1 MKSTAFFDIETD
13 GLNATKIHCICA
25 MLNDGESTVY
35 NFIGDNSDGLFRDW
49 LASED
54 VDTLIGHNIIGFDV
68 PVLRRLSSFRWDFNL
83 RDTLVLSRLHNP
95 SLDGGHSL
103 RSWGERLGN
112 YKDDYQGGWE
122 NYSTEML
129 EYCKQDVRVTKALY
143 ERLNDDT
150 GVNNDAVDLEHN
162 TANIIK
168 TQTDNGMQLNESR
181 AYELLAE
188 MKEKVFDIEDE
199 VHKRFKP
206 LPVWVSLPHP
216 KEKTHNKDGSISKR
230 YQAQLDRGARRYIGD
245 DIAGHRTPE
254 FNDPYIQDS
263 IEVGD
268 WGYFEHP
275 EFNLGSRQQIA
286 KYLQHFGWRPM
297 AFTEKGSVIVDE
309 KVLKNIKIPEAQ
321 LIVDYLTITKR
332 VAMVKSWVEAI
343 NEDTGRIHGNVNPC
357 GAVTGRMTHSKP
369 NCAQVPATKHHK
381 KTGEVLWGF
390 DGGYG
395 ADCRDLWIVPAGYSL
410 VGCDASGLE
419 LRMLAHYMD
428 DTKYTNEI
436 LNGDIHTANQKSAGL
451 QTRDQA
457 KTFIYAF
464 LYGAGDA
471 KIGEVS
477 NGGAKH
483 GRMLKKNFLDNTP
496 ALKLLREKVTQ
507 SSEKGWVTG
516 LDGRKLHIRSQHSA
530 LNTLLQSAGAVI
542 MKKALVLLDTYA
554 TQYKIDYKFVLNVHD
569 EFQCEVRD
577 DQADFFGGLA
587 VGAIVQAGKSFN
599 LNCPLDGEYKV
610 GKTWQQTH

>member
-1 MKSTAFFDIETD
+1 MPKAFFDIETD
-13 GLNATKIHCICA
+13 GLQATRVHCICA
-25 MLNDGESTVY
+25 MLDDGESTVY
-35 NFIGDNSDGLFRDW
+35 NFIGGEANGLFRKW
-49 LASED
+49 LASEN
-54 VDTLIGHNIIGFDV
+54 VDTLVGHNIIGFDI
-68 PVLRRLSSFRWDFNL
+68 PVLRRITGMDWSFNL

-103 RSWGERLGN
+103 RSWGVRLGN

-122 NYSTEML
+122 QYSHEML
-129 EYCKQDVRVTKALY
+129 EYCKQDVRVTKNLY
-143 ERLNDDT
+143 QHLSNQDEE
-150 GVNNDAVDLEHN
+150 AISIEHQ

-168 TQTDNGMQLNESR
+168 TQTDNGMILNEER

-188 MKEKVFDIEDE
+188 MKEKVLDIEDE
-199 VHKRFKP
+199 VHERFKP
-206 LPVWVSLPHP
+206 LPVWVELVHP
-216 KEKTHNKDGSISKR
+216 KDKMKNKDGTISKR
-230 YQAQLDRGARRYIGD
+230 YQAQLDKGAHFD
-245 DIAGHRTPE
+245 
-254 FNDPYIQDS
+254 
-263 IEVGD
+263 VCK
-268 WGYFEHP
+268 WGYFEYP

-286 KYLQHFGWRPM
+286 KYLQHFGWKPKK
-297 AFTEKGSVIVDE
+297 FTDKGSIIVDE
-309 KVLKNIKIPEAQ
+309 KILKSVRIPEAQ

-343 NEDTGRIHGNVNPC
+343 NEDTGRIHGNVNSC

-369 NCAQVPATKHHK
+369 NCAQVPATRHDK

-390 DGGYG
+390 AGGYG
-395 ADCRDLWIVPAGYSL
+395 ADCRDLWTVPKGYKL

-419 LRMLAHYMD
+419 LRMLAHYMND
-428 DTKYTNEI
+428 DKYTNEI
-436 LNGDIHTANQKSAGL
+436 LTGDIHTANQKSAGL

-569 EFQCEVRD
+569 EFQCEVRN

-587 VGAIVQAGKSFN
+587 VGAIVQAGKSFK

-610 GKTWQQTH
+610 GETWQQTH

>member
-1 MKSTAFFDIETD
+1 MPKAFFDIETD
-13 GLNATKIHCICA
+13 GLNATKVHCICA
-25 MLNDGESTVY
+25 MLDNDEPTVY
-35 NFIGDNSDGLFRDW
+35 NFIGGEANGLFRKW
-49 LASED
+49 LASEN
-54 VDTLIGHNIIGFDV
+54 VDTLVGHNIIGFDI
-68 PVLRRLSSFRWDFNL
+68 PVLRSLTGLGWAFKL

-95 SLDGGHSL
+95 SIDGGHSL
-103 RSWGERLGN
+103 RAWGVRLGN

-122 NYSTEML
+122 QYSHEML
-129 EYCKQDVRVTKALY
+129 EYCKQDVRVTKNLY
-143 ERLNDDT
+143 QHLSNQDEE
-150 GVNNDAVDLEHN
+150 AISIEHQ

-168 TQTDNGMQLNESR
+168 TQTDNGMILNEER

-188 MKEKVFDIEDE
+188 MKEKVLDIEDE
-199 VHKRFKP
+199 VHERFKP
-206 LPVWVSLPHP
+206 LPVWVELVHP
-216 KEKTHNKDGSISKR
+216 KDKMKNKDGTISKR
-230 YQAQLDRGARRYIGD
+230 YQAQLDKGAHFD
-245 DIAGHRTPE
+245 DCR
-254 FNDPYIQDS
+254 
-263 IEVGD
+263 
-268 WGYFEHP
+268 WGYFEYP

-286 KYLQHFGWRPM
+286 KYLQHFGWKPKK
-297 AFTEKGSVIVDE
+297 FTDKGSIIVDE
-309 KVLKNIKIPEAQ
+309 KILKSVRIPEAQ

-343 NEDTGRIHGNVNPC
+343 NDKTGRIHGNVNSC

-369 NCAQVPATKHHK
+369 NCAQVPATKHDK

-390 DGGYG
+390 AGGYG
-395 ADCRDLWIVPAGYSL
+395 ADCRDLWTVPKGYKL

-419 LRMLAHYMD
+419 LRMLAHYMND
-428 DTKYTNEI
+428 DKYTNEI
-436 LNGDIHTANQKSAGL
+436 LTGDIHTANQKSAGL

-587 VGAIVQAGKSFN
+587 VGAIVQAGKSFK

-610 GKTWQQTH
+610 GETWQQTH

>member
-1 MKSTAFFDIETD
+1 MKVFFDIETD
-13 GLNATKIHCICA
+13 GLDATKVHCICA
-25 MLNDGESTVY
+25 MLDNDEPTVY
-35 NFIGDNSDGLFRDW
+35 NFIGGEANGLFRKW
-49 LASED
+49 LASES
-54 VDTLIGHNIIGFDV
+54 VDTLVGHNIIGFDV
-68 PVLRRLSSFRWDFNL
+68 PVLRRITGMDWSFNL

-95 SLDGGHSL
+95 SLEGGHSL
-103 RSWGERLGN
+103 RAWGERLGK

-122 NYSTEML
+122 EYSQEML
-129 EYCKQDVRVTKALY
+129 SYCQQDVRVTKNLY
-143 ERLNDDT
+143 QHLSNQDDEAI
-150 GVNNDAVDLEHN
+150 GIEHQ

-168 TQTDNGMQLNESR
+168 QQTDNGMILNEER
-181 AYELLAE
+181 AYELLSE
-188 MKEKVFDIEDE
+188 MKEKVLDIEDE
-199 VHKRFKP
+199 VHERFKP
-206 LPVWVSLPHP
+206 LPLWIDLVHP
-216 KEKTHNKDGSISKR
+216 KDKMKNKDGTISKR
-230 YQAQLDRGARRYIGD
+230 YQAQLDKGAHFYDELDAEGD
-245 DIAGHRTPE
+245 PAIA
-254 FNDPYIQDS
+254 S
-263 IEVGD
+263 CEVKQCA
-268 WGYFEHP
+268 WGYFEYP
-275 EFNLGSRQQIA
+275 DFNLGSRQQIA
-286 KYLQHFGWRPM
+286 KYLQHFGWKPKK
-297 AFTEKGSVIVDE
+297 FTDKGSIIVDE
-309 KVLKNIKIPEAQ
+309 KILKSVRIPEAQ

-343 NEDTGRIHGNVNPC
+343 NEDTGRIHGNVNSC

-369 NCAQVPATKHHK
+369 NCAQVPATRHDK

-390 DGGYG
+390 AGGYG
-395 ADCRDLWIVPAGYSL
+395 ADCRDLWTVPKGYKL

-419 LRMLAHYMD
+419 LRMLAHYMND
-428 DTKYTNEI
+428 DKYTNEI
-436 LNGDIHTANQKSAGL
+436 LTGDIHTANQKSAGL

-542 MKKALVLLDTYA
+542 MKKALVLLDSYA
-554 TQYKIDYKFVLNVHD
+554 RQYDLDYKFVLNVHD
-569 EFQCEVRD
+569 EFQCEVRN

>member
-1 MKSTAFFDIETD
+1 MPKAFFDIETD
-13 GLNATKIHCICA
+13 GLNATKVHCICA
-25 MLNDGESTVY
+25 MLDNDEPTVY
-35 NFIGDNSDGLFRDW
+35 NFIGGEANGLFRKW
-49 LASED
+49 LASESI
-54 VDTLIGHNIIGFDV
+54 DTLVGHNIIGFDI
-68 PVLRRLSSFRWDFNL
+68 PVLRSLTGLGWDFKL

-103 RSWGERLGN
+103 RSWGVRLGN

-122 NYSTEML
+122 QYSHEML
-129 EYCKQDVRVTKALY
+129 EYCKQDVRVTKNLY
-143 ERLNDDT
+143 QHLSNQDEE
-150 GVNNDAVDLEHN
+150 AISIEHQ

-168 TQTDNGMQLNESR
+168 TQTDNGMILNEER

-188 MKEKVFDIEDE
+188 MKEKVLDIEDE
-199 VHKRFKP
+199 VHERFKP
-206 LPVWVSLPHP
+206 LPVWVELVHP
-216 KEKTHNKDGSISKR
+216 KDKMKNKDGTISKR
-230 YQAQLDRGARRYIGD
+230 YQAQLDKGAHFD
-245 DIAGHRTPE
+245 DCR
-254 FNDPYIQDS
+254 
-263 IEVGD
+263 
-268 WGYFEHP
+268 WGYFEYP

-286 KYLQHFGWRPM
+286 KYLQHFGWKPKK
-297 AFTEKGSVIVDE
+297 FTDKGSIIVDE
-309 KVLKNIKIPEAQ
+309 KILKSVRIPEAQ

-343 NEDTGRIHGNVNPC
+343 NEDTGRIHGNVNSC

-369 NCAQVPATKHHK
+369 NCAQVPATRHDK

-390 DGGYG
+390 AGGYG
-395 ADCRDLWIVPAGYSL
+395 ADCRDLWTVPKGYKL

-419 LRMLAHYMD
+419 LRMLAHYMND
-428 DTKYTNEI
+428 DKYTNEI
-436 LNGDIHTANQKSAGL
+436 LTGDIHTANQKSAGL

-542 MKKALVLLDTYA
+542 MKKALVLLDSYA

-569 EFQCEVRD
+569 EFQCEVRN

-587 VGAIVQAGKSFN
+587 VGAIVQAGKSFK

-610 GKTWQQTH
+610 GETWQQTH

>member
-1 MKSTAFFDIETD
+1 MPKAFFDIETD
-13 GLNATKIHCICA
+13 GLNATKVHCICA
-25 MLNDGESTVY
+25 MLDNDEPTVY
-35 NFIGDNSDGLFRDW
+35 NFIGGEANGLFRKW
-49 LASED
+49 LASEN
-54 VDTLIGHNIIGFDV
+54 VDTLVGHNIIGFDI
-68 PVLRRLSSFRWDFNL
+68 PVLRRITGMDWSFNL

-103 RSWGERLGN
+103 RSWGVRLGN

-122 NYSTEML
+122 QYSHEML
-129 EYCKQDVRVTKALY
+129 EYCKQDVRVTKNLY
-143 ERLNDDT
+143 QHLSNQDEE
-150 GVNNDAVDLEHN
+150 AISIEHK

-168 TQTDNGMQLNESR
+168 TQTDNGMILNEER

-188 MKEKVFDIEDE
+188 MKEKVLDIEDE
-199 VHKRFKP
+199 VHERFKP
-206 LPVWVSLPHP
+206 LPVWVELVHP
-216 KEKTHNKDGSISKR
+216 KDKMKNKDGTISKR
-230 YQAQLDRGARRYIGD
+230 YQAQLDKGAHFD
-245 DIAGHRTPE
+245 DCR
-254 FNDPYIQDS
+254 
-263 IEVGD
+263 
-268 WGYFEHP
+268 WGYFEYP

-309 KVLKNIKIPEAQ
+309 KVLKNINIPEAQ

-343 NEDTGRIHGNVNPC
+343 NEDTGRIHGNVNSC

-369 NCAQVPATKHHK
+369 NCAQVPATRHDK

-390 DGGYG
+390 AGGYG
-395 ADCRDLWIVPAGYSL
+395 ADCRDLWTVPKGYKL

-419 LRMLAHYMD
+419 LRMLAHYMND
-428 DTKYTNEI
+428 DKYTNEI
-436 LNGDIHTANQKSAGL
+436 LTGDIHTANQKSAGL

-569 EFQCEVRD
+569 EFQCEVRN

-587 VGAIVQAGKSFN
+587 VGAIVQAGKSFK

-610 GKTWQQTH
+610 GETWQQTH

>member
-1 MKSTAFFDIETD
+1 MPKAFFDIETD
-13 GLNATKIHCICA
+13 GLNATKVHCICA
-25 MLNDGESTVY
+25 MLDNDEPTVY
-35 NFIGDNSDGLFRDW
+35 NFIGGEANGLFRKW
-49 LASED
+49 LASESI
-54 VDTLIGHNIIGFDV
+54 DTLVGHNIIGFDI
-68 PVLRRLSSFRWDFNL
+68 PVLRSLTGLGWDFKL

-103 RSWGERLGN
+103 RSWGVRLGN

-122 NYSTEML
+122 QYSHEML
-129 EYCKQDVRVTKALY
+129 EYCKQDVRVTKNLY
-143 ERLNDDT
+143 QHLSNQDEE
-150 GVNNDAVDLEHN
+150 AISIEHQ

-168 TQTDNGMQLNESR
+168 TQTDNGMILNEER

-188 MKEKVFDIEDE
+188 MKEKVLDIEDE
-199 VHKRFKP
+199 VHERFKP
-206 LPVWVSLPHP
+206 LPVWVELVHP
-216 KEKTHNKDGSISKR
+216 KDKMKNKDGTISKR
-230 YQAQLDRGARRYIGD
+230 YQAQLDKGAHFD
-245 DIAGHRTPE
+245 DCR
-254 FNDPYIQDS
+254 
-263 IEVGD
+263 
-268 WGYFEHP
+268 WGYFEYP

-286 KYLQHFGWRPM
+286 KYLQHFGWKPKK
-297 AFTEKGSVIVDE
+297 FTDKGSIIVDE
-309 KVLKNIKIPEAQ
+309 KILKSVRIPEAQ

-343 NEDTGRIHGNVNPC
+343 NEDTGRIHGNVNSC

-369 NCAQVPATKHHK
+369 NCAQVPATRHDK

-390 DGGYG
+390 AGGYG
-395 ADCRDLWIVPAGYSL
+395 ADCRDLWTVPKGYKL

-419 LRMLAHYMD
+419 LRMLAHYMND
-428 DTKYTNEI
+428 DKYTNEI
-436 LNGDIHTANQKSAGL
+436 LTGDIHTANQKSAGL

-587 VGAIVQAGKSFN
+587 VGAIVQAGKSFK

-610 GKTWQQTH
+610 GETWQQTH

>member
-1 MKSTAFFDIETD
+1 MTQKAFFDIETD
-13 GLNATKIHCICA
+13 GLNATRVHCICA
-25 MLNDGESTVY
+25 MLDNGESTVY
-35 NFIGDNSDGLFRDW
+35 NFIGGNTYGYFRDW

-54 VDTLIGHNIIGFDV
+54 VDTLIGHNIISFDV
-68 PVLRRLSSFRWDFNL
+68 PILRRLSGFRWDFNF
-83 RDTLVLSRLHNP
+83 RDTLVLSRLNNP
-95 SLDGGHSL
+95 SLEGGHSL

-112 YKDDYQGGWE
+112 YKGDYQGGWE
-122 NYSTEML
+122 EYNYEML

-143 ERLNDDT
+143 KHLDEQENT
-150 GVNNDAVDLEHN
+150 ESSEIEHK
-162 TANIIK
+162 TANIIQK
-168 TQTDNGMQLNESR
+168 QTDNGMLLNERR

-188 MKEKVFDIEDE
+188 MKEKVLDIEDE
-199 VHKRFKP
+199 VHKRFEP
-206 LPVWVSLPHP
+206 LPVWIPLVHP
-216 KEKTHNKDGSISKR
+216 EDKCTNKDGSISKR
-230 YQAQLDRGARRYIGD
+230 YQAQLDKGAHYDVD
-245 DIAGHRTPE
+245 DNE
-254 FNDPYIQDS
+254 ES
-263 IEVGD
+263 I
-268 WGYFEHP
+268 WGYYEYP

-286 KYLQHFGWRPM
+286 KYLQHFGWKPKK
-297 AFTEKGSVIVDE
+297 FTDKGNVIVDE
-309 KVLKNIKIPEAQ
+309 KILKSVNIPEAK

-332 VAMVKSWVEAI
+332 IAMVKSWVEAI
-343 NEDTGRIHGNVNPC
+343 NDKTGRVHGSVNPC

-369 NCAQVPATKHHK
+369 NCAQVPATRHDK

-390 DGGYG
+390 AGGYG
-395 ADCRDLWIVPAGYSL
+395 ADCRDLWIVPKGYSL
-410 VGCDASGLE
+410 VGIDASGLE
-419 LRMLAHYMD
+419 LRMLAHYMND
-428 DTKYTNEI
+428 DKYTKEI
-436 LNGDIHTANQKSAGL
+436 LTGDIHTANQKSAGL

>member
-1 MKSTAFFDIETD
+1 MPKAFFDIETD
-13 GLNATKIHCICA
+13 GLNATKVHCICA
-25 MLNDGESTVY
+25 MLDNDEPTVY
-35 NFIGDNSDGLFRDW
+35 NFIGGEANGLFRKW
-49 LASED
+49 LASEN
-54 VDTLIGHNIIGFDV
+54 VDTLVGHNIIGFDI
-68 PVLRRLSSFRWDFNL
+68 PVLRRITGMDWSFNL

-103 RSWGERLGN
+103 RSWGQRLGN
-112 YKDDYQGGWE
+112 YKDDYDGGWE
-122 NYSTEML
+122 HYSTEML
-129 EYCKQDVRVTKALY
+129 EYCKQDVRLTKELSNY
-143 ERLNDDT
+143 FVKHLTFSE
-150 GVNNDAVDLEHN
+150 AVDLEHR
-162 TANIIK
+162 TADIIK
-168 TQTDNGMQLNESR
+168 VQTDNGMILNEER

-188 MKEKVFDIEDE
+188 MKEKVLDIEDE
-199 VHKRFKP
+199 VHERFKP
-206 LPVWVSLPHP
+206 LPVWVELVHP
-216 KEKTHNKDGSISKR
+216 KDKMKNKDGTISKR
-230 YQAQLDRGARRYIGD
+230 YQAQLDKGAHFD
-245 DIAGHRTPE
+245 
-254 FNDPYIQDS
+254 
-263 IEVGD
+263 VCK
-268 WGYFEHP
+268 WGYFEYP

-286 KYLQHFGWRPM
+286 KYLQHFGWKPKK
-297 AFTEKGSVIVDE
+297 FTDKGSIIVDE
-309 KVLKNIKIPEAQ
+309 KILKSVRIPEAQ

-343 NEDTGRIHGNVNPC
+343 NEDTGRIHGNVNSC

-369 NCAQVPATKHHK
+369 NCAQVPATRHDK

-390 DGGYG
+390 AGGYG
-395 ADCRDLWIVPAGYSL
+395 ADCRDLWTVPKGYKL

-419 LRMLAHYMD
+419 LRMLAHYMND
-428 DTKYTNEI
+428 DKYTNEI
-436 LNGDIHTANQKSAGL
+436 LTGDIHTANQKSAGL

-569 EFQCEVRD
+569 EFQCEVRN

-587 VGAIVQAGKSFN
+587 VGAIVQAGKSFK

-610 GKTWQQTH
+610 GETWQQTH

>member
-1 MKSTAFFDIETD
+1 MPKAFFDIETD
-13 GLNATKIHCICA
+13 GLNATKVHCICA
-25 MLNDGESTVY
+25 MLDNDEPTVY
-35 NFIGDNSDGLFRDW
+35 NFIGGEANGLFRKW
-49 LASED
+49 LASESI
-54 VDTLIGHNIIGFDV
+54 DTLVGHNIIGFDI
-68 PVLRRLSSFRWDFNL
+68 PVLRSLTGLGWDFKL

-103 RSWGERLGN
+103 RSWGVRLGN

-122 NYSTEML
+122 QYSHEML
-129 EYCKQDVRVTKALY
+129 EYCKQDVRVTKNLY
-143 ERLNDDT
+143 QHLSDQDEE
-150 GVNNDAVDLEHN
+150 AISIEHQ

-168 TQTDNGMQLNESR
+168 TQTDNGMILNEER

-188 MKEKVFDIEDE
+188 MKEKVLDIEDE
-199 VHKRFKP
+199 VHERFKP
-206 LPVWVSLPHP
+206 LPVWVELVHP
-216 KEKTHNKDGSISKR
+216 KDKMKNKDGTISKR
-230 YQAQLDRGARRYIGD
+230 YQAQLDKGAHFD
-245 DIAGHRTPE
+245 DCR
-254 FNDPYIQDS
+254 
-263 IEVGD
+263 
-268 WGYFEHP
+268 WGYFEYP

-286 KYLQHFGWRPM
+286 KYLQHFEWKPKK
-297 AFTEKGSVIVDE
+297 FTDKGSIIVDE
-309 KVLKNIKIPEAQ
+309 KILKSVRIPEAQ

-343 NEDTGRIHGNVNPC
+343 NEDTGRIHGNVNSC

-369 NCAQVPATKHHK
+369 NCAQVPATRHDK
-381 KTGEVLWGF
+381 KTGDILWGF
-390 DGGYG
+390 KGGYG
-395 ADCRDLWIVPAGYSL
+395 ADCRDLWTVPDGYSL

-419 LRMLAHYMD
+419 LRMLAHYMND
-428 DTKYTNEI
+428 AKYTNEI
-436 LNGDIHTANQKSAGL
+436 LTGDIHTANQKSAGL

-569 EFQCEVRD
+569 EFQCEVRN

-587 VGAIVQAGKSFN
+587 VGAIVQAGKSFK

-610 GKTWQQTH
+610 GETWQQTH

>member
-1 MKSTAFFDIETD
+1 MPKAFFDIETD
-13 GLNATKIHCICA
+13 GLNATKVHCICA
-25 MLNDGESTVY
+25 MLDNDEPTVY
-35 NFIGDNSDGLFRDW
+35 NFIGGEANGLFRKW

-54 VDTLIGHNIIGFDV
+54 VDTLVGHNIIGFDI
-68 PVLRRLSSFRWDFNL
+68 PVLRRITGMDWSFNL

-103 RSWGERLGN
+103 RSWGVRLGN

-122 NYSTEML
+122 QYSTEML
-129 EYCKQDVRVTKALY
+129 EYCKQDVRVTKNLY
-143 ERLNDDT
+143 QHLSNQDEE
-150 GVNNDAVDLEHN
+150 AISIEHQ

-168 TQTDNGMQLNESR
+168 QQTDNGMILNEER

-188 MKEKVFDIEDE
+188 MKEKVLDIEDE
-199 VHKRFKP
+199 VHERFKP
-206 LPVWVSLPHP
+206 LPVWVELVHP
-216 KEKTHNKDGSISKR
+216 KDKMKNKDGTISKR
-230 YQAQLDRGARRYIGD
+230 YQAQLDKGAHFD
-245 DIAGHRTPE
+245 
-254 FNDPYIQDS
+254 
-263 IEVGD
+263 VCK
-268 WGYFEHP
+268 WGYFEYP
-275 EFNLGSRQQIA
+275 DFNLGSRQQIA
-286 KYLQHFGWRPM
+286 KYLQHFGWKPKK
-297 AFTEKGSVIVDE
+297 FTDKGSIIVDE
-309 KVLKNIKIPEAQ
+309 KILKSVRIPEAQ

-343 NEDTGRIHGNVNPC
+343 NEDTGRIHGNVNSC

-369 NCAQVPATKHHK
+369 NCAQVPATRHDK
-381 KTGEVLWGF
+381 KTGEILWGF
-390 DGGYG
+390 AGGYG
-395 ADCRDLWIVPAGYSL
+395 ADCRDLWTVPKGYKL

-419 LRMLAHYMD
+419 LRMLAHYMND
-428 DTKYTNEI
+428 DKYTNEI
-436 LNGDIHTANQKSAGL
+436 LTGDIHTANQKSAGL

-587 VGAIVQAGKSFN
+587 VGAIVQAGKSFK

-610 GKTWQQTH
+610 GETWQQTH

>member
-1 MKSTAFFDIETD
+1 MPKAFFDIETD
-13 GLNATKIHCICA
+13 GLNATKVHCICA
-25 MLNDGESTVY
+25 MLDNDEPTVY
-35 NFIGDNSDGLFRDW
+35 NFIGGEANGLFRKW
-49 LASED
+49 LASEN
-54 VDTLIGHNIIGFDV
+54 VDTLVGHNIIGFDI
-68 PVLRRLSSFRWDFNL
+68 PVLRRITGMDWSFNL

-103 RSWGERLGN
+103 RSWGVRLGN

-122 NYSTEML
+122 QYSHEML
-129 EYCKQDVRVTKALY
+129 EYCKQDVRVTKNLY
-143 ERLNDDT
+143 QHLSNQDEE
-150 GVNNDAVDLEHN
+150 AISIEHQ

-168 TQTDNGMQLNESR
+168 TQTDNGMILNEER

-188 MKEKVFDIEDE
+188 MKEKVLDIEDE
-199 VHKRFKP
+199 VHERFKP
-206 LPVWVSLPHP
+206 LPVWVELVHP
-216 KEKTHNKDGSISKR
+216 KDKMKNKDGTISKR
-230 YQAQLDRGARRYIGD
+230 YQAQLDKGAHFD
-245 DIAGHRTPE
+245 DCR
-254 FNDPYIQDS
+254 
-263 IEVGD
+263 
-268 WGYFEHP
+268 WGYFEYP

-286 KYLQHFGWRPM
+286 KYLQHFGWKPKK
-297 AFTEKGSVIVDE
+297 FTDKGSIIVDE
-309 KVLKNIKIPEAQ
+309 KILKSVRIPEAQ

-332 VAMVKSWVEAI
+332 VVMVKSWVEAI
-343 NEDTGRIHGNVNPC
+343 NEDTGRIHGNVNSC

-369 NCAQVPATKHHK
+369 NCAQVPATKHDK
-381 KTGEVLWGF
+381 KTGEILWGF
-390 DGGYG
+390 AGGYG
-395 ADCRDLWIVPAGYSL
+395 ADCRDLWTVPKGYKL

-419 LRMLAHYMD
+419 LRMLAHYMND
-428 DTKYTNEI
+428 DKYTNEI
-436 LNGDIHTANQKSAGL
+436 LTGDIHTANQKSAGL

-569 EFQCEVRD
+569 EFQCEVRK

-587 VGAIVQAGKSFN
+587 VGAIVQAGKSFK

-610 GKTWQQTH
+610 GETWQQTH

>member
-1 MKSTAFFDIETD
+1 
-13 GLNATKIHCICA
+13 
-25 MLNDGESTVY
+25 
-35 NFIGDNSDGLFRDW
+35 
-49 LASED
+49 
-54 VDTLIGHNIIGFDV
+54 
-68 PVLRRLSSFRWDFNL
+68 
-83 RDTLVLSRLHNP
+83 
-95 SLDGGHSL
+95 
-103 RSWGERLGN
+103 
-112 YKDDYQGGWE
+112 
-122 NYSTEML
+122 ML
-129 EYCKQDVRVTKALY
+129 EYCKQDVRVTKNLY
-143 ERLNDDT
+143 QHLSNQDEE
-150 GVNNDAVDLEHN
+150 AISIEHQ

-168 TQTDNGMQLNESR
+168 TQTDNGMILNEER

-188 MKEKVFDIEDE
+188 MKEKVLDIEDE
-199 VHKRFKP
+199 VHERFKP
-206 LPVWVSLPHP
+206 LPVWVELVHP
-216 KEKTHNKDGSISKR
+216 KDKMKNKDGTISKR
-230 YQAQLDRGARRYIGD
+230 YQAQLDKGAHFD
-245 DIAGHRTPE
+245 DCR
-254 FNDPYIQDS
+254 
-263 IEVGD
+263 
-268 WGYFEHP
+268 WGYFEYP

-286 KYLQHFGWRPM
+286 KYLQHFGWKPKK
-297 AFTEKGSVIVDE
+297 FTDKGSIIVDE
-309 KVLKNIKIPEAQ
+309 KILKSVRIPEAQ

-343 NEDTGRIHGNVNPC
+343 NEDTGRIHGNVNSC

-369 NCAQVPATKHHK
+369 NCAQVPATRHDK

-390 DGGYG
+390 AGGYG
-395 ADCRDLWIVPAGYSL
+395 ADCRDLWTVPKGYKL

-419 LRMLAHYMD
+419 LRMLAHYMND
-428 DTKYTNEI
+428 DKYTNEI
-436 LNGDIHTANQKSAGL
+436 LTGDIHTANQKSAGL

-587 VGAIVQAGKSFN
+587 VGAIVQAGKSFK

-610 GKTWQQTH
+610 GETWQQTH

>member
-1 MKSTAFFDIETD
+1 MPKAFFDIETD
-13 GLNATKIHCICA
+13 GLNATKVHCICA
-25 MLNDGESTVY
+25 MLDNDEPTVY
-35 NFIGDNSDGLFRDW
+35 NFIGGEANGLFRKW
-49 LASED
+49 LASESI
-54 VDTLIGHNIIGFDV
+54 DTLVGHNIIGFDI
-68 PVLRRLSSFRWDFNL
+68 PVLRSLTGLGWDFKL

-103 RSWGERLGN
+103 RSWGVRLGN

-122 NYSTEML
+122 QYSHEML
-129 EYCKQDVRVTKALY
+129 EYCKQDVRVTKNLY
-143 ERLNDDT
+143 QHLSDQDEE
-150 GVNNDAVDLEHN
+150 AISIEHQ

-168 TQTDNGMQLNESR
+168 TQTDNGMILNEER

-188 MKEKVFDIEDE
+188 MKEKVLDIEDE
-199 VHKRFKP
+199 VHERFKP
-206 LPVWVSLPHP
+206 LPVWVELVHP
-216 KEKTHNKDGSISKR
+216 KDKMKNKDGTISKR
-230 YQAQLDRGARRYIGD
+230 YQAQLDKGAHFD
-245 DIAGHRTPE
+245 DCR
-254 FNDPYIQDS
+254 
-263 IEVGD
+263 
-268 WGYFEHP
+268 WGYFEYP

-286 KYLQHFGWRPM
+286 KYLQHFGWKPKK
-297 AFTEKGSVIVDE
+297 FTDKGSIIVDE
-309 KVLKNIKIPEAQ
+309 KILKSVRIPEAQ

-343 NEDTGRIHGNVNPC
+343 NEDTGRIHGNVNSC

-369 NCAQVPATKHHK
+369 NCAQVPATRHDK
-381 KTGEVLWGF
+381 KTGDILWGF
-390 DGGYG
+390 KGGYG
-395 ADCRDLWIVPAGYSL
+395 ADCRDLWTVPDGYSL

-419 LRMLAHYMD
+419 LRMLAHYMND
-428 DTKYTNEI
+428 AKYTNEI
-436 LNGDIHTANQKSAGL
+436 LTGDIHTANQLSAGL
-451 QTRDQA
+451 ATRDQA

-569 EFQCEVRD
+569 EFQCEVRN

-587 VGAIVQAGKSFN
+587 VGAIVQAGKSFK

-610 GKTWQQTH
+610 GETWQQTH

>member
-1 MKSTAFFDIETD
+1 MPKAFFDIETD
-13 GLNATKIHCICA
+13 GLNATKVHCICA
-25 MLNDGESTVY
+25 MLDNDEPTVY
-35 NFIGDNSDGLFRDW
+35 NFIGGEANGLFRKW
-49 LASED
+49 LASEN
-54 VDTLIGHNIIGFDV
+54 VDTLVGHNIIGFDI
-68 PVLRRLSSFRWDFNL
+68 PVLRRITGMDWSFNL

-103 RSWGERLGN
+103 RSWGVRLGN

-122 NYSTEML
+122 QYSHEML
-129 EYCKQDVRVTKALY
+129 EYCKQDVRVTKNLY
-143 ERLNDDT
+143 QHLSNQDEE
-150 GVNNDAVDLEHN
+150 AISIEHQ

-168 TQTDNGMQLNESR
+168 TQTDNGMILNEER

-188 MKEKVFDIEDE
+188 MKEKVLDIEDE
-199 VHKRFKP
+199 VHERFKP
-206 LPVWVSLPHP
+206 LPVWVELVHP
-216 KEKTHNKDGSISKR
+216 KDKMKNKDGTISKR
-230 YQAQLDRGARRYIGD
+230 YQAQLDKGAHFD
-245 DIAGHRTPE
+245 DCR
-254 FNDPYIQDS
+254 
-263 IEVGD
+263 
-268 WGYFEHP
+268 WGYFEYP

-286 KYLQHFGWRPM
+286 KYLQHFGWKPKK
-297 AFTEKGSVIVDE
+297 FTDKGSIIVDE
-309 KVLKNIKIPEAQ
+309 KILKSVRIPEAQ

-343 NEDTGRIHGNVNPC
+343 NDKTGRIHGNVNSC

-369 NCAQVPATKHHK
+369 NCAQVPATRHDK

-390 DGGYG
+390 AGGYG
-395 ADCRDLWIVPAGYSL
+395 ADCRDLWTVPKGYKL

-419 LRMLAHYMD
+419 LRMLAHYMND
-428 DTKYTNEI
+428 DKYTNEI
-436 LNGDIHTANQKSAGL
+436 LTGDIHTANQKSAGL

-569 EFQCEVRD
+569 EFQCEVRK

-587 VGAIVQAGKSFN
+587 VGAIVQAGKSFK

-610 GKTWQQTH
+610 GETWQQTH

>member
-1 MKSTAFFDIETD
+1 MPKAFFDIETD
-13 GLNATKIHCICA
+13 GLNATKVHCICA
-25 MLNDGESTVY
+25 MLDNDEPTVY
-35 NFIGDNSDGLFRDW
+35 NFIGGEANGLFRKW
-49 LASED
+49 LASEN
-54 VDTLIGHNIIGFDV
+54 VDTLVGHNIIGFDI
-68 PVLRRLSSFRWDFNL
+68 PVLRRITGMDWSFNL

-103 RSWGERLGN
+103 RSWGVRLGN

-122 NYSTEML
+122 QYSHEML
-129 EYCKQDVRVTKALY
+129 EYCKQDVRVTKNLY
-143 ERLNDDT
+143 QHLSNQDEE
-150 GVNNDAVDLEHN
+150 AISIEHQ

-168 TQTDNGMQLNESR
+168 TQTDNGMILNEER

-188 MKEKVFDIEDE
+188 MKEKVLDIEDE
-199 VHKRFKP
+199 VHERFKP
-206 LPVWVSLPHP
+206 LPVWVELVHP
-216 KEKTHNKDGSISKR
+216 KDKMKNKDGTISKR
-230 YQAQLDRGARRYIGD
+230 YQAQLDKGAHFD
-245 DIAGHRTPE
+245 DCR
-254 FNDPYIQDS
+254 
-263 IEVGD
+263 
-268 WGYFEHP
+268 WGYFEYP

-286 KYLQHFGWRPM
+286 KYLQHFGWKPKK
-297 AFTEKGSVIVDE
+297 FTDKGSIIVDE
-309 KVLKNIKIPEAQ
+309 KILKSVRIPEAQ

-343 NEDTGRIHGNVNPC
+343 NEDTGRIHGNVNSC

-369 NCAQVPATKHHK
+369 NCAQVPATRHDK

-390 DGGYG
+390 AGGYG
-395 ADCRDLWIVPAGYSL
+395 ADCRDLWTVPKGYKL

-419 LRMLAHYMD
+419 LRMLAHYMND
-428 DTKYTNEI
+428 DKYTNEI
-436 LNGDIHTANQKSAGL
+436 LTGDIHTANQKSAGL

-569 EFQCEVRD
+569 EFQCEVRN

-587 VGAIVQAGKSFN
+587 VGAIVQAGKSFK

-610 GKTWQQTH
+610 GETWQQTH